1 MEYCWYPR
9 PCQRCSRWIL
19 LIIAACKLIR
29 TSCKRSE
36 IAQLHSAMS
45 RDAAGSFENLFQ
57 WLLQSYITSILAA
70 NEEEEEEWELC
81 CNACIAKHM
90 RYDTKVIKK
99 TNQTTYIAEYIIA
112 VNIPVSKAKLTACTI
127 RQILHKVSRVLIA
140 YNIIVRMVSA
150 LYRTAAARANRY
162 NILSVLNQQLQWATD
177 CPTQSGASSLNVLLL
192 ASCKN
197 WGITIVINWNNPFHW
212 L

>member
-1 MEYCWYPR
+1 MR
-9 PCQRCSRWIL
+9 RQLR
-19 LIIAACKLIR
+19 KLISMTAPKWHYIN
-29 TSCKRSE
+29 TSSKWGSHVE
-36 IAQLHSAMS
+36 IST
-45 RDAAGSFENLFQ
+45 
-57 WLLQSYITSILAA
+57 WV
-70 NEEEEEEWELC
+70 LC

-140 YNIIVRMVSA
+140 YNINVRMVSA

-197 WGITIVINWNNPFHW
+197 WGITIVITWNNPFQW